1 MGEKKCPQC
10 AEIVKIDARV
20 CRFCGWNF
28 AKSAPSPRPA
38 SKNSFQS
45 CMTAIGAVIVIIII
59 LGMIGSGSGDRTDEP
74 EEDSRSV
81 NVSWS
86 SSGIKN

>member
-1 MGEKKCPQC
+1 MGDKKCPQC
-10 AEIVKIDARV
+10 AETVKGDARV

-28 AKSAPSPRPA
+28 ARSAPAPRPA

-45 CMTAIGAVIVIIII
+45 CMTVIGAIIVIIII
-59 LGMIGSGSGDRTDEP
+59 LGMIGSCSDGRTDEL
-74 EEDSRSV
+74 EGGSRSV

-86 SSGIKN
+86 SSGVKN